1 MRVDA
6 EQVLEQLRAQSDREG
21 AGFKMKNDPRISKI
35 GALIRRYSID
45 ELPQIFNVISGD
57 MSLVGPRP
65 SLPIEMVSAPR
76 EALVRLN
83 GRPGLTC
90 SWQVSGRAQIP
101 YERQCAMDV
110 EYIENPA
117 FWTDITLMLRT
128 LPAVLKADGAY

>member
-1 MRVDA
+1 
-6 EQVLEQLRAQSDREG
+6 
-21 AGFKMKNDPRISKI
+21 MKNDPRVSKI
-35 GALIRRYSID
+35 GAFIRRYSID

-76 EALVRLN
+76 EALARLN
-83 GRPGLTC
+83 GRPGITC

-117 FWTDITLMLRT
+117 FLTDLTLMLCT
-128 LPAVLKADGAY
+128 VPAVLKAEGAY